1 MNYNVPTDYT
11 ILQVELWSSLFSFTP
26 TMLPF
31 DIISTF
37 LINEFTFSH
46 LHHSRAL
53 IHSLGI
59 SFKYSLKRLKV
70 TCSIFTFYQH
80 TSPCMNAYQV
90 ASVMFD
96 SLRPYGPLP
105 TRLLCPW
112 RTRIFS
118 RQEYWHVLPC
128 PPPGDLPNPGIEL
141 SSLMSYALA
150 GGFLTTSA
158 T

>member
-105 TRLLCPW
+105 TRLLYPW
-112 RTRIFS
+112 DSPGKNTAMGYHALLQGIFPTQGS
-118 RQEYWHVLPC
+118 NSHLLCLLHWQV
-128 PPPGDLPNPGIEL
+128 G
-141 SSLMSYALA
+141 S
-150 GGFLTTSA
+150 
-158 T
+158 

>member
-105 TRLLCPW
+105 TRLLYPW
-112 RTRIFS
+112 DSPGKNTAMGYHALLQGIFPIQGS
-118 RQEYWHVLPC
+118 N
-128 PPPGDLPNPGIEL
+128 PP
-141 SSLMSYALA
+141 
-150 GGFLTTSA
+150 FLCLLHWQVGS
-158 T
+158 

>member
-11 ILQVELWSSLFSFTP
+11 ILQVELWSSLFYFTP

-105 TRLLCPW
+105 TRLLYPW
-112 RTRIFS
+112 DSPGKNTAMGYHALLQGIFPTQGS
-118 RQEYWHVLPC
+118 NSHLLCLLHWQV
-128 PPPGDLPNPGIEL
+128 G
-141 SSLMSYALA
+141 S
-150 GGFLTTSA
+150 
-158 T
+158 